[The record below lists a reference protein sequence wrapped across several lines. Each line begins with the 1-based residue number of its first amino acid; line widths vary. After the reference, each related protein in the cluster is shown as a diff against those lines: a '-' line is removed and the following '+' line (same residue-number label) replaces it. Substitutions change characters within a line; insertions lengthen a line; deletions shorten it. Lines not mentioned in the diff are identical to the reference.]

1 MAWNWT
7 RIALRIQVN
16 NSSFINDDKSE
27 VNASI
32 SLSACDSSLS
42 WEVILGM
49 KLFGGLSV
57 TFKKGK
63 IHFAQKKLYNLLIK
77 TVTTHDPGK
86 VCQFFVV
93 PSL

>member
-1 MAWNWT
+1 
-7 RIALRIQVN
+7 
-16 NSSFINDDKSE
+16 
-27 VNASI
+27 
-32 SLSACDSSLS
+32 
-42 WEVILGM
+42 M

-77 TVTTHDPGK
+77 TVTTHEAGE

-93 PSL
+93 PSLQVR

>member
-1 MAWNWT
+1 MGWNWT
-7 RIALRIQVN
+7 RIAFRIQVN
-16 NSSFINDDKSE
+16 NSSFINDDKFE

-42 WEVILGM
+42 WDVTLGM
-49 KLFGGLSV
+49 KLCGGLSV

-63 IHFAQKKLYNLLIK
+63 IHFAQKELYNLLIK
-77 TVTTHDPGK
+77 TVTAHEPGE